1 MLNIQT
7 IVKYIENSTPFIF
20 LKFGDGE
27 YLCASKNF
35 NINNNNNNTNCD
47 NDTYT
52 KKLSNSLNESFK
64 YLVNNTQ
71 NTYYGKWHD
80 SVVSNYWESIVNKPI
95 NWVDYWTLLIYCND
109 INKLEIYKTIKNSK
123 QKKIYVCN
131 ELIKK
136 VEILLNI
143 DDMVYVPLNNW
154 FDDKFEDILNKI
166 KNIIGKEDEKFIL
179 MTSCGMS
186 AKVLVTELYK
196 IYPNGIYLDIGS
208 GLDTICTK
216 RSTRGLMIDY
226 NFCYNFFKDILP
238 DNWNDPKYD
247 YIYPEAQNELG
258 LHLPKNNI

>member
-1 MLNIQT
+1 MNTQY
-7 IVKYIENSTPFIF
+7 IVTCIENNTPLIF

-35 NINNNNNNTNCD
+35 NINNHNNANCD
-47 NDTYT
+47 NDSYT

-71 NTYYGKWHD
+71 NTYFGKWHD
-80 SVVSNYWESIVNKPI
+80 DYVAKYWESIVNKPI
-95 NWVDYWTLLIYCND
+95 NWVNYHTLLMYDND
-109 INKLEIYKTIKNSK
+109 INKLEIFKAIKNYK

-131 ELIKK
+131 ELLKK

-143 DDMVYVPLNNW
+143 DNMVYIPTNNW
-154 FDDKFEDILNKI
+154 FDNKFNDVVNEI
-166 KNIIGKEDEKFIL
+166 KNIIGDDRDNFIL

-216 RSTRGLMIDY
+216 RSTRGIEVDY
-226 NFCYNFFKDILP
+226 NFSYNFFKDIFP
-238 DNWNDPKYD
+238 ENWNDPKYD
-247 YIYPEAQNELG
+247 YIYPEAQNKLG
-258 LHLPKNNI
+258 LHLPKN